1 MSLRLPPA
9 ADPVRVN
16 LYGDRFAPRQVPF
29 SARFSLLFLAALL
42 LVLAAL
48 AFYLQDAN
56 RQQAALLAAQNQ
68 RLATL
73 QTQRD
78 QLTARYGPTAQS
90 ALKDQLDALRRQAAE
105 RRFLLRLL
113 SLHLESQSPAA
124 VLVALGRGVVPGL
137 WLTRMAGNPA
147 GLILQGQAVH
157 AATIPLYVER
167 LHAEPVLAGMAL
179 ASMTASSSTATT
191 ASTASTPTPAAL
203 DFTVTATTLSP
214 VLP

>member
-9 ADPVRVN
+9 ADSVRVN
-16 LYGDRFAPRQVPF
+16 LYSDRFAPRRVPF

-56 RQQAALLAAQNQ
+56 RQLAALLAAQNQ
-68 RLATL
+68 RLAAL
-73 QTQRD
+73 QTQQD
-78 QLTARYGPTAQS
+78 QLMAHYGPTAQTALEEQLS
-90 ALKDQLDALRRQAAE
+90 ALQHQAAE

-113 SLHLESQSPAA
+113 SLHLESQSPSA

-147 GLILQGQAVH
+147 GLILQGQAIH

-167 LHAEPVLAGMAL
+167 LHAGPVLVGMAL
-179 ASMTASSSTATT
+179 ASMTASSTSAAT
-191 ASTASTPTPAAL
+191 ASTASTPATL
-203 DFTVTATTLSP
+203 DFTVTATTMSP

>member
-9 ADPVRVN
+9 ADSVRVN

-29 SARFSLLFLAALL
+29 SARFSLFFLGALL

-68 RLATL
+68 RLAAL
-73 QTQRD
+73 QTQQD
-78 QLTARYGPTAQS
+78 QLMARYGPTAQT
-90 ALKDQLDALRRQAAE
+90 ALEEQLGALQHQAAE
-105 RRFLLRLL
+105 RRFLLQLL
-113 SLHLESQSPAA
+113 SLHLESRSPAA

-147 GLILQGQAVH
+147 GLILQGRAVH
-157 AATIPLYVER
+157 AASIPLYVER
-167 LHAEPVLAGMAL
+167 LHAEPALAGMAL
-179 ASMTASSSTATT
+179 AGMTASSSTAAT
-191 ASTASTPTPAAL
+191 ASTTSTPTPAAL
-203 DFTVTATTLSP
+203 DFTITATTLSP

>member
-137 WLTRMAGNPA
+137 WLTRMAGNPI
-147 GLILQGQAVH
+147 GLTLEGQAVH
-157 AATIPLYVER
+157 AASIPLYVER

-179 ASMTASSSTATT
+179 AGMT
-191 ASTASTPTPAAL
+191 ASTAATASTTSTPATL
-203 DFTVTATTLSP
+203 DFTVTAATISP